1 MYGLGRIGGAVYLG
15 LPGNPVAAQIGW
27 SLIGAPL
34 ADYPSGDD
42 MVDAARANREIEAA
56 VRKAP
61 EQYMWLHRRFK
72 TRPSPEDAGFY

>member
-1 MYGLGRIGGAVYLG
+1 LH
-15 LPGNPVAAQIGW
+15 
-27 SLIGAPL
+27 IGAPL

-72 TRPSPEDAGFY
+72 TRPSPEDASFY